1 MNQWRQTLRSFFR
14 ELRPRR
20 LRIWLGA
27 LAATTLPA
35 CTVLLPKAV
44 DPMPTQWVNAPAP
57 GPVRRLAIVLPGRGD
72 DLAALANA
80 GIAAAIQRSRP
91 DFDVVLV
98 EATLSYYMDG
108 GLVARLHNQIVTPAR
123 QRGYREIWLAGASMG
138 GVGVTL
144 YEHEHPGEL
153 TGLLLMAPF
162 MGEESLIKEIAAAGG
177 GATWEP
183 GPKPVE
189 INRANSARE
198 QWRVVKSW
206 SSDNAM
212 SQRVWLVCGES
223 DRLRPAADLIGAVLP
238 PGHYLAPVGGHA
250 WKVWSPGAEEIFARM
265 SRGAVRK
272 MALQQRR

>member
-1 MNQWRQTLRSFFR
+1 MNDWRGTLRSFF
-14 ELRPRR
+14 LNARPRR

-35 CTVLLPKAV
+35 CTALLPKPV
-44 DPMPTQWVNAPAP
+44 DPMPTQWIDAPSP

-72 DLAALANA
+72 DLVALANA

-108 GLVARLHNQIVTPAR
+108 GIVTRLHDQIVAPAR
-123 QRGYREIWLAGASMG
+123 ARGYREIWLAGASMG

-153 TGLLLMAPF
+153 SGLLLMAPY
-162 MGEESLIKEIAAAGG
+162 MGGDSLIQEIAAAGG
-177 GATWEP
+177 VARWEP
-183 GPKPVE
+183 GPKPIAVDE
-189 INRANSARE
+189 ANSARE

-206 SSDNAM
+206 SSEAAM
-212 SQRVWLVCGES
+212 RRRVWLVCGDS
-223 DRLRPAADLIGAVLP
+223 DRLRRASELIRPTLP
-238 PGHYLAPVGGHA
+238 PDHYLAPVGGHT
-250 WKVWSPGAEEIFARM
+250 WRVWSPGAAEIFARA
-265 SRGAVRK
+265 SRGP
-272 MALQQRR
+272 